1 MAARARTRKL
11 LDFAQAVKS
20 YRGFLEGTEKSA
32 QTIAGYM
39 GDLTAFGEYL
49 ARGERGAPPAPRTL
63 TLKHLEAYSDHLKA
77 ENFKANTRRRK
88 LLTVRRFF
96 RYLNV
101 RKQTTANIGHHL
113 PTPYKLEK
121 IPRVL
126 AQDELLSGIRA
137 LPTESKLDRRNRLL
151 LWMLAET
158 GVLVSEVAQLRFEDF
173 EGGKL
178 QMRGKNPRTLSLS
191 AALKQE
197 LDQLRAEKRPG
208 QAYLFLGFNR
218 VGPVSSRISD
228 RGVELLVRAYQAQ
241 LGVRGLTPRLIRH
254 SVAVGWLSAGV
265 PGDEVKRRL
274 GLRSDYA
281 FRAYAPLLAAA
292 KSRNETTSS
301 V

>member
-49 ARGERGAPPAPRTL
+49 SRTQRGAPPAPRAL
-63 TLKHLEAYSDHLKA
+63 TLKHLETYADHLKA

-101 RKQTTANIGHHL
+101 RKQTTENIGHHL

-121 IPRVL
+121 IPRIL
-126 AQDELLSGIRA
+126 APTELLTGIRE
-137 LPTESKLDRRNRLL
+137 LPAETKLDRRNRLM
-151 LWMLAET
+151 LWMLVET

-178 QMRGKNPRTLSLS
+178 NVRGKNPRTLTLS
-191 AALKQE
+191 PELKQE
-197 LDQLRAEKRPG
+197 LERLRGEARPG
-208 QAYLFLGFNR
+208 QAYVFLGFNR
-218 VGPVSSRISD
+218 VGPVSTRISD
-228 RGVELLVRAYQAQ
+228 RGVELLVRAYQAK
-241 LGVRGLTPRLIRH
+241 LGMRGLTPRLIRH

-265 PGDEVKRRL
+265 AADEVKRRL

-281 FRAYAPLLAAA
+281 FRAYAPLIAT
-292 KSRNETTSS
+292 KSKNETTSNA
-301 V
+301 